1 MCHRTM
7 KREQAKIE
15 SVLSFNSKS
24 WHTRKHH
31 TQACNLV
38 CFYATPG
45 IASKLT
51 RREAKVIGLDTVL
64 EAIVTSRQTHE
75 KLQCLYENLMSN
87 NFCKTAVKLHSKGF
101 F

>member
-1 MCHRTM
+1 M

-15 SVLSFNSKS
+15 SVLTFNNKS

-38 CFYATPG
+38 CFYTTPG

-64 EAIVTSRQTHE
+64 EAMVTSRQTHE
-75 KLQCLYENLMSN
+75 KLQCLYENLMLN